1 MDKEVK
7 PLFEYQKRA
16 VEWLLSHDGGYL
28 AVDMGLG
35 KTRIVLEYIRTM
47 KPECVLVIA
56 PKIVALNT
64 WPEQIREWAT
74 ELTYTILHGR
84 DKDENIKLKRDI
96 YIINYDGL
104 KWLVNNPHGRKF
116 HRGLLVLD
124 ESTMIKSPQS
134 GRFKA
139 LKNIRAVFT
148 KCICMSGTPAPN
160 GYQDLWS
167 QYFLIDFGKTLGSQY
182 SKFFNRYFRETE
194 SRRIVPYSTELLKE
208 IPKACAKTT
217 FRLSSDD
224 YLKLPEW
231 VDNDIYIDLPPK
243 ARAMYKKF
251 EEDFFLQLSDE
262 ASVTAVNMAVLSSKL
277 RQFCQ
282 GALYV
287 EVPDGTG
294 GTNQV
299 SGRYYEVVNQ
309 AKLDALESV
318 LRQLNGQPTLLPI
331 QFSFELAE
339 LKKRF
344 GRVPA
349 LVGGVCERDQQRYID
364 AWNRGE
370 LPFLVCH
377 PASIS
382 HGVNLQ
388 TGGHYITWLALT
400 WNYEHYSQLNGRIRR
415 TGQKHTCIRNRIII
429 KGTVEEKIAAALN
442 YKGCNQQ
449 YLLDTIKNL
458 SA

>member
-1 MDKEVK
+1 MR

-16 VEWLLSHDGGYL
+16 VLWLLSHNGGYL

-35 KTRIVLEYIRTM
+35 KTRIVLEYIKTVRPKAT
-47 KPECVLVIA
+47 LVVA

-64 WPEQIREWAT
+64 WPEQILEWAP
-74 ELTYTILHGR
+74 ELTYTVLHGS

-96 YIINYDGL
+96 YIVNYDGL
-104 KWLVNNPHGRKF
+104 KWLANSPHGRKF
-116 HRGLLVLD
+116 RNGLLVLD

-139 LKNIRAVFT
+139 LKNIRAVFDA
-148 KCICMSGTPAPN
+148 CICMSGTPAPN

-167 QYFLIDFGKTLGSQY
+167 QYFLIDYGKTLGPQY
-182 SKFFNRYFRETE
+182 SKFFNKYFRATE

-208 IPKACAKTT
+208 IPRACAKST
-217 FRLSSDD
+217 FRLSADD
-224 YLKLPEW
+224 YLSLPEW
-231 VDNDIYIDLPPK
+231 VDNDIYVTMPRDIREL
-243 ARAMYKKF
+243 YKRF
-251 EEDFFLQLSDE
+251 EEDFFLQLNDT
-262 ASVTAVNMAVLSSKL
+262 ATVTAVNMAVLSAKL

-282 GALYV
+282 GALYTDA
-287 EVPDGTG
+287 ESA
-294 GTNQV
+294 NMV
-299 SGRYYEVVNQ
+299 SGRYYEIIHSL
-309 AKLDALESV
+309 KLEALEEV
-318 LRQLNGQPTLLPI
+318 LKQLNGQPTILPI
-331 QFSFELAE
+331 QFSFELEE
-339 LKKRF
+339 LKRRF
-344 GRVPA
+344 GKVSA
-349 LVGGVCERDQQRYID
+349 IVGGVPEKEQKQIIA
-364 AWNRGE
+364 AWNSGD

-388 TGGHYITWLALT
+388 TGGHYITWLSLT

-415 TGQKHTCIRNRIII
+415 TGQKYACIRNRILI

-449 YLLDTIKNL
+449 YLLDTIKAY
-458 SA
+458 SPI

>member
-1 MDKEVK
+1 MR

-16 VEWLLSHDGGYL
+16 VLWLLSHNGGYL

-35 KTRIVLEYIRTM
+35 KTRIVLEYIKTTSP
-47 KPECVLVIA
+47 KATLVVA

-64 WPEQIREWAT
+64 WPEQILEWAP
-74 ELTYTILHGR
+74 ELTYTVLHGH

-104 KWLVNNPHGRKF
+104 KWLMNNPHGRKF
-116 HRGLLVLD
+116 RNGLLVLD

-139 LKNIRAVFT
+139 LKNIRSVFDA
-148 KCICMSGTPAPN
+148 CVCMSGTPAPN

-167 QYFLIDFGKTLGSQY
+167 QYFLIDYGKTLGPQY
-182 SKFFNRYFRETE
+182 NKFFNRYFRATE

-208 IPKACAKTT
+208 IPRACAKST
-217 FRLSSDD
+217 FRLSADD
-224 YLKLPEW
+224 YLSLPEW
-231 VDNDIYIDLPPK
+231 VDNDIYVTMPRDIRELY
-243 ARAMYKKF
+243 RRF
-251 EEDFFLQLSDE
+251 EEDFFLQLNDT
-262 ASVTAVNMAVLSSKL
+262 ATVTAVNMAVLSAKL

-282 GALYV
+282 GALYTDA
-287 EVPDGTG
+287 ES
-294 GTNQV
+294 TNMV
-299 SGRYYEVVNQ
+299 SGRYYEIIHSL
-309 AKLDALESV
+309 KLDAIEEV
-318 LRQLNGQPTLLPI
+318 LKQLNGQPTILPI
-331 QFSFELAE
+331 QFSFELEE
-339 LKKRF
+339 LKRRF
-344 GRVPA
+344 GKVPA
-349 LVGGVCERDQQRYID
+349 IVGGVPEKEQKQIIA
-364 AWNRGE
+364 AWNSGD

-388 TGGHYITWLALT
+388 AGGHYITWLSLT

-415 TGQKHTCIRNRIII
+415 TGQKHACVRNRILI
-429 KGTVEEKIAAALN
+429 KGTIEEKIAAALN

-458 SA
+458 ST

>member
-1 MDKEVK
+1 MDKEMR
-7 PLFEYQKRA
+7 PLFKYQERA
-16 VEWLLSHDGGYL
+16 VDWLRARNGGYL

-35 KTRIVLEYIRTM
+35 KTRIVLEYIRAT
-47 KPECVLVIA
+47 KPSCVLVVA

-64 WPEQIREWAT
+64 WPEQIREWAP
-74 ELTYTILHGR
+74 ELTYTVLHGK
-84 DKDENIKLKRDI
+84 DKNENITLQRDI

-104 KWLVNNPHGRKF
+104 KWLKHNVHGRRF
-116 HRGLLVLD
+116 HKGLLVLD

-134 GRFKA
+134 ERFKA
-139 LKNIRAVFT
+139 LMNIRAVFE

-160 GYQDLWS
+160 GYQDLWA
-167 QYFLIDFGKTLGSQY
+167 QYFLIDFGRTLGAKY
-182 SKFFNRYFRETE
+182 TTFFNKYFRETE
-194 SRRIVPYSTELLKE
+194 SRRIVPYSSELLKE
-208 IPKACAKTT
+208 IPRACAKTT
-217 FRLSSDD
+217 FRLSADD

-231 VDNDIYIDLPPK
+231 INNDIYVTLPPSV
-243 ARAMYKKF
+243 RDMYKQF
-251 EEDFFLQLSDE
+251 EEDFFLQLNNE
-262 ASVTAVNMAVLSSKL
+262 ETVTAVNMAVLSSKL

-287 EVPDGTG
+287 DGTG

-299 SGRYYEVVNQ
+299 SGRYYEVVNKV
-309 AKLDALESV
+309 KLDALESV
-318 LRQLNGQPTLLPI
+318 LKQLNGQPTLLPI

-339 LKKRF
+339 LEKRF
-344 GRVPA
+344 GRMPA
-349 LVGGVCERDQQRYID
+349 LVGGVPEREQQRYID
-364 AWNRGE
+364 AWNRGQ
-370 LPFLVCH
+370 LPVLVCH

-388 TGGHYITWLALT
+388 YGGHYITWLALT
-400 WNYEHYSQLNGRIRR
+400 WNFEHYSQLNGRIRR
-415 TGQKHTCIRNRIII
+415 TGQKYTCIRNRIII

-449 YLLDTIKNL
+449 YLLDTIKSL

>member
-1 MDKEVK
+1 MDKEMK
-7 PLFEYQKRA
+7 PLFGYQKMA
-16 VEWLLSHDGGYL
+16 IDWLKSRDGGYL
-28 AVDMGLG
+28 AIDMGLG
-35 KTRIVLEYIRTM
+35 KTRIVLEYIRTS

-64 WPEQIREWAT
+64 WPEQIREWAP
-74 ELTYTILHGR
+74 ELTYTVLYGR
-84 DKDENIKLKRDI
+84 DKNENIKLKRDI

-104 KWLVNNPHGRKF
+104 KWLVNNTHGRKF
-116 HRGLLVLD
+116 HKGLLVLD

-134 GRFKA
+134 ERFKA
-139 LKNIRAVFT
+139 LRNIRAVFN

-167 QYFLIDFGKTLGSQY
+167 QYFLIDFGKTLGS
-182 SKFFNRYFRETE
+182 KFTTFFNRYFRETE
-194 SRRIVPYSTELLKE
+194 SRRIVPYSSERLKE

-217 FRLSSDD
+217 FRLSADD
-224 YLKLPEW
+224 YLNLPDW
-231 VDNDIYIDLPPK
+231 VDNDIYVTLPPSVLD
-243 ARAMYKKF
+243 MYRKF
-251 EEDFFLQLSDE
+251 EEDFFLQLNNE
-262 ASVTAVNMAVLSSKL
+262 ETVTAVNMAVLSSKL

-287 EVPDGTG
+287 DGTR

-309 AKLDALESV
+309 VKLDAFESI
-318 LRQLNGQPTLLPI
+318 LRQLNGRPTLLPI

-339 LKKRF
+339 LEKRF

-388 TGGHYITWLALT
+388 AGGHYITWLALT

-449 YLLDTIKNL
+449 YLLDTIKAY
-458 SA
+458 SRI